1 MDAASTAAVLAIV
14 AAESR
19 DAVIQDLLLE
29 RERLA
34 MSIEDRDS
42 YLAQHHFA
50 SGSAQIARPERLTTW
65 ERAFRQR
72 HNDYLESQA
81 VMRAAAR
88 ALRGGDAD
96 VALTRLTAEVGNAN
110 SEATSEVSEAEQL
123 SEPNATDGESTG
135 EEEEEEN
142 LEDDAE
148 VEEVESTP
156 PL

>member
-34 MSIEDRDS
+34 MSVEDRDS
-42 YLAQHHFA
+42 YLAQKHFA
-50 SGSAQIARPERLTTW
+50 GGSAQIARPGRLMTYQT
-65 ERAFRQR
+65 AFRQR
-72 HNDYLESQA
+72 HSDYLYAQA
-81 VMRAAAR
+81 AMRAAAR
-88 ALRGGDAD
+88 ALRNGEAD
-96 VALTRLTAEVGNAN
+96 VALARLTAEVGNAN

>member
-1 MDAASTAAVLAIV
+1 MDAVTAAEVLAIV

-72 HNDYLESQA
+72 HNDYLDA
-81 VMRAAAR
+81 HAAMRAAAR
-88 ALRGGDAD
+88 ALRNGDSD
-96 VALTRLTAEVGNAN
+96 GALNILEREVGDEDSEASSMDG
-110 SEATSEVSEAEQL
+110 SEAT
-123 SEPNATDGESTG
+123 ATDAM
-135 EEEEEEN
+135 EEEEEE
-142 LEDDAE
+142 EEAEEDAE
-148 VEEVESTP
+148 VEPS
-156 PL
+156 